1 MEVSIRFKVALYAAK
16 DQWRTPAHD
25 LKQRSEDRSQR
36 ADVRVR
42 KRRTPNTEH
51 RTPNCHDLTIQCF
64 NLAKRSV
71 ARGEWTGGQ
80 SSRLRLATARQE
92 EVRGEEKMTK
102 PRKGAFRPV

>member
-1 MEVSIRFKVALYAAK
+1 MEPSVRFNVALYAAK

-51 RTPNCHDLTIQCF
+51 RTPNCHDLTIQWY
-64 NLAKRSV
+64 NLAKLSVGRAARTGAQRTRRPIAPVTHETDRSDDNV
-71 ARGEWTGGQ
+71 SDQAQR
-80 SSRLRLATARQE
+80 S
-92 EVRGEEKMTK
+92 
-102 PRKGAFRPV
+102 